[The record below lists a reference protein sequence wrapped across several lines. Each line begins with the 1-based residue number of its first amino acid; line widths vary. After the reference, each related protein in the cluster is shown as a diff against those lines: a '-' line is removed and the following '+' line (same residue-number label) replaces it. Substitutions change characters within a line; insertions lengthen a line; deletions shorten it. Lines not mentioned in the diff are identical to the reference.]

1 MKRTFNKRRS
11 KSYPRNPKTI
21 GDIGDIPQKYKNTLD
36 GKEFLIY
43 DSWNDEEDDEPP
55 QNRIL
60 VFSTRQFLKRLTQ
73 SLIVN
78 LDGTFETSPD
88 IFTQVFT
95 IHGEYGGEV
104 FPFVFAL
111 LPDKSEASYRTVL
124 QAVVDKCR
132 DMRIA
137 SPKPVTVISDM
148 EVGIINATKTIFSD
162 AEIRLCLFHLRQA
175 AWRHLQE
182 GGLQVAHRN
191 PEDDSIRNA
200 FREVVGL
207 AFVPVDDVKEACEV
221 VIDNLPV
228 RMADFGDYFEK
239 TYVIGH
245 RNRRTRR
252 TVPPRYPPALWNHY
266 IAAVENQPRTNN
278 ATEAW
283 HNRFQTI
290 VGKSHPSLYKLIG
303 EFQKE
308 AADVKVMMEEL
319 DGLCWQRGVDGE
331 GGPSCN
337 ISDAQKESCQNVQG
351 SANRSCW
358 AKKWDED
365 QLG

>member
-1 MKRTFNKRRS
+1 
-11 KSYPRNPKTI
+11 
-21 GDIGDIPQKYKNTLD
+21 
-36 GKEFLIY
+36 
-43 DSWNDEEDDEPP
+43 
-55 QNRIL
+55 
-60 VFSTRQFLKRLTQ
+60 
-73 SLIVN
+73 
-78 LDGTFETSPD
+78 
-88 IFTQVFT
+88 
-95 IHGEYGGEV
+95 
-104 FPFVFAL
+104 
-111 LPDKSEASYRTVL
+111 
-124 QAVVDKCR
+124 
-132 DMRIA
+132 MRIA

-162 AEIRLCLFHLRQA
+162 AEIRLCLFHVRQA

-182 GGLQVAHRN
+182 GGLQVAYRN
-191 PEDDSIRNA
+191 QEDDSIRNA

-245 RNRRTRR
+245 RNRGTRQ
-252 TVPPRYPPALWNHY
+252 TVPPRYPPALWNQY

-278 ATEAW
+278 ANEAW

-303 EFQKE
+303 AFQKE

-319 DGLCWQRGVDGE
+319 DAGRKIRQQQKAKYSRINDRLQTLTRRYQEFKATDRLLDYVRGCG
-331 GGPSCN
+331 
-337 ISDAQKESCQNVQG
+337 ANV
-351 SANRSCW
+351 S
-358 AKKWDED
+358 
-365 QLG
+365 L